1 MALSIDE
8 VNDLI
13 NKTRKGDLESKN
25 ILVNE
30 NIPLVWSLVHRYKN
44 TYYDKEDLFQIG
56 CLGLLKAIDK
66 FDTSFNVAFS
76 TYAVP
81 LILGEIKKFFRDD
94 GAIKVSRSLKEL
106 NIQVNKLKDDY
117 FNKYGKEMRVED
129 ISKELMVS
137 VNDIVMCLD
146 ANYYPTSI
154 NETIYE
160 KDSSTLKMEDRLTYD
175 DKDHFINLL
184 TLRDSLETLDK
195 KERLLIELRYYQ
207 DMNQEEVAK
216 RFNVS
221 QVQISR
227 MEKKIIEK
235 LKKQFV

>member
-1 MALSIDE
+1 MSLSINE
-8 VNDLI
+8 VNELI
-13 NKTRKGDLESKN
+13 NKIHEGDLNSKE

-30 NIPLVWSLVHRYKN
+30 NIPLVWSIVHRYKN

-117 FNKYGKEMRVED
+117 FNKHGKEMRLED
-129 ISKELMVS
+129 I
-137 VNDIVMCLD
+137 
-146 ANYYPTSI
+146 
-154 NETIYE
+154 
-160 KDSSTLKMEDRLTYD
+160 
-175 DKDHFINLL
+175 
-184 TLRDSLETLDK
+184 
-195 KERLLIELRYYQ
+195 
-207 DMNQEEVAK
+207 
-216 RFNVS
+216 
-221 QVQISR
+221 
-227 MEKKIIEK
+227 
-235 LKKQFV
+235 

>member
-1 MALSIDE
+1 MSLSINE
-8 VNDLI
+8 VNELI
-13 NKTRKGDLESKN
+13 NKIHEGDLNSKD

-66 FDTSFNVAFS
+66 FDVSFNVAFS

-106 NIQVNKLKDDY
+106 NIQVNKLRDDY
-117 FNKYGKEMRVED
+117 FNKYGKEMRIED

-146 ANYYPTSI
+146 ANFYPTSI

-160 KDSSTLKMEDRLTYD
+160 KDSSSLVMEDRLSYD
-175 DKDHFINLL
+175 DTDKFINLI
-184 TLRDSLETLDK
+184 TLKDSLNKLDN

-221 QVQISR
+221 QVQVSR